1 MAAEITLWLE
11 LPQRGFKFHSEK
23 NPNPRYQVSGENCPH
38 CTKTPFL
45 RYPQPFLHQSR
56 QVPPHTMT
64 PSLVEIPTPPTSN
77 HSVNSATSSA
87 TKTRL
92 ADPPNPPQQQTGE
105 VGYETDSSNFFQQG
119 EALDAE
125 RARTYS

>member
-1 MAAEITLWLE
+1 
-11 LPQRGFKFHSEK
+11 
-23 NPNPRYQVSGENCPH
+23 
-38 CTKTPFL
+38 
-45 RYPQPFLHQSR
+45 
-56 QVPPHTMT
+56 MT